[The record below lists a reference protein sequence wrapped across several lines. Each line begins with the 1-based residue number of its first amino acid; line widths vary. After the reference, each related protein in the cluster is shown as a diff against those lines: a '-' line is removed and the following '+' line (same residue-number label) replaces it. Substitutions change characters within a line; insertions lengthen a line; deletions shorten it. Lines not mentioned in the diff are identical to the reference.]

1 MSSEVL
7 IPGMKFANKHNLTQK
22 EIEVLVPF
30 LEKPYTTLELSK
42 VLGAHKTTLHHLIQ
56 RLKLKNLLV
65 LKNRDA
71 KGTNLYEFNL
81 FQLKEQSA

>member
-1 MSSEVL
+1 MSTEVL

-30 LEKPYTTLELSK
+30 LGKPYTTSELAE
-42 VLGAHKTTLHHLIQ
+42 VLDANKTTLHHVIQ
-56 RLKLKNLLV
+56 RLKLKNLLI

-81 FQLKEQSA
+81 SQLEE

>member
-7 IPGMKFANKHNLTQK
+7 VPGLKFANQHNLTQK

-30 LEKPYTTLELSK
+30 LEKPYTTLELSE
-42 VLGAHKTTLHHLIQ
+42 VLGAHKTTLHHVIQ

-81 FQLKEQSA
+81 EQFEK

>member
-1 MSSEVL
+1 MSLEVL

-30 LEKPYTTLELSK
+30 LEKPYTTLELSEF
-42 VLGAHKTTLHHLIQ
+42 LGVHKTTLHHVIQ

-65 LKNRDA
+65 LKNRDE

-81 FQLKEQSA
+81 SQLEE

>member
-7 IPGMKFANKHNLTQK
+7 IPGMEFAKKHNLTQK
-22 EIEVLVPF
+22 EIEVLVLF

-42 VLGAHKTTLHHLIQ
+42 LLGAHKTTLHHVIQ

-81 FQLKEQSA
+81 SQLKE

>member
-1 MSSEVL
+1 MNSEVL

-30 LEKPYTTLELSK
+30 LEKPYTTLELSES
-42 VLGAHKTTLHHLIQ
+42 LGVNKTTLHHVIM

-65 LKNRDA
+65 LKDRDE

-81 FQLKEQSA
+81 KQLEE

>member
-1 MSSEVL
+1 MNPKVL
-7 IPGMKFANKHNLTQK
+7 IPGLKFANKHDLTQK
-22 EIEVLVPF
+22 EIEVLTPF
-30 LEKPYTTLELSK
+30 LEKPYTTFELAK
-42 VLGAHKTTLHHLIQ
+42 VLGVNKTTLHQLIQ
-56 RLKLKNLLV
+56 RLKLKQLLV

>member
-1 MSSEVL
+1 MSSEIL

-22 EIEVLVPF
+22 ELEVLVPF
-30 LEKPYTTLELSK
+30 MEKPYTTFELSK
-42 VLGAHKTTLHHLIQ
+42 VLGAHKTSLHHIIQ

-71 KGTNLYEFNL
+71 KGTNLYEFDL
-81 FQLKEQSA
+81 PQLEE

>member
-22 EIEVLVPF
+22 EIEVLVYF
-30 LEKPYTTLELSK
+30 MEKPYTTSELAE
-42 VLGAHKTTLHHLIQ
+42 VLGAHKTTLHHVIQ
-56 RLKLKNLLV
+56 RLKLKDLLV

-81 FQLKEQSA
+81 SQLKE

>member
-7 IPGMKFANKHNLTQK
+7 IPGMKFANKHNLTQR

-42 VLGAHKTTLHHLIQ
+42 ELGTTKATLHGLIQ

-65 LKNRDA
+65 LKDRDE
-71 KGTNLYEFNL
+71 KGNNLYEFNL
-81 FQLKEQSA
+81 AQLKE

>member
-7 IPGMKFANKHNLTQK
+7 IPGMKFASKYQLTPK
-22 EIEVLVPF
+22 EIEVLVYF
-30 LEKPYTTLELSK
+30 LEKPHTIPELAE
-42 VLGAHKTTLHHLIQ
+42 VLGMNKKTLHVVVQ
-56 RLKLKNLLV
+56 RLKLKSLLV

-81 FQLKEQSA
+81 SQLEE